1 GCRQVRHTRGPGNR
15 KFRCPMY
22 PGDGPVRET
31 SLLRQS
37 GAGLLPNAQPISA
50 QQSCW
55 GTLKAPLYWSQVPE
69 ESLRSILPAFRL
81 PANRLQ
87 FAFLEVHDTRAAA
100 PREFQIPASNRIR
113 LLSGAA
119 ESPREFRSSKV
130 YFRPW
135 FEIGNSRDHV

>member
-1 GCRQVRHTRGPGNR
+1 
-15 KFRCPMY
+15 MY
-22 PGDGPVRET
+22 PGDGPVREN
-31 SLLRQS
+31 SLLRQT
-37 GAGLLPNAQPISA
+37 GAGLLPNAQPLSA

-55 GTLKAPLYWSQVPE
+55 GTLKAPLYRSQVPE

-119 ESPREFRSSKV
+119 ESRPESSEARRYTSGLGLRSAIRATTSDPV
-130 YFRPW
+130 EDRLFHLTDDCLHP
-135 FEIGNSRDHV
+135 